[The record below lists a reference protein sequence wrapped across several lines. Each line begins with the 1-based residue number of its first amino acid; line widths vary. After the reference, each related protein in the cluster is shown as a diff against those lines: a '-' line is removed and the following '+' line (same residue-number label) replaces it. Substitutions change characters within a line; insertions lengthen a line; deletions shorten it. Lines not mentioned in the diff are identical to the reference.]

1 MAAATR
7 EEIDQLVEALDHGRQ
22 AWISGRL
29 ETTATDVM
37 AQADDMI
44 IYGPFGGPAVP
55 ALPAVQT
62 RIAAQFHGG
71 SGRTELVRAFADG
84 ELVVLV
90 LLEHNTVDFDGH
102 PAHPWTLRTT
112 QVFRRDGERWL
123 RLHRHADPL
132 IARRPLDATLALL
145 GTDPAR

>member
-1 MAAATR
+1 MADATT
-7 EEIDQLVEALDHGRQ
+7 EEIQQLVAALDRGRQ
-22 AWISGRL
+22 AWISGQL
-29 ETTATDVM
+29 ETTATEHM

-44 IYGPFGGPAVP
+44 VYGPFGGAAVP

-71 SGRTELVRAFADG
+71 TGHTELVRAFANGD
-84 ELVVLV
+84 LLVLV
-90 LLEHNTVDFDGH
+90 LLEHNTVDFEGH

-112 QVFRRDGERWL
+112 QVFRRDGVRWL

-132 IARRPLDATLALL
+132 VQRRSLDATLALM
-145 GTDPAR
+145 TEAVP